1 MASIQIQNLHVEVNG
16 NEILKGFNLTMK
28 QGEIHALMGPN
39 GTGKSTL
46 SYAIMGHPRY
56 KVTGGDILLDG
67 ESILDLS
74 TDQRA
79 NKGLFFSFSISS
91 FDQWGH
97 ISKFFARSC

>member
-1 MASIQIQNLHVEVNG
+1 MAKLQIENLHVEVEG
-16 NEILKGFNLTMK
+16 NEILKGFNLTMQ

-56 KVTGGDILLDG
+56 KVTGGDVLLDG
-67 ESILDLS
+67 ESILGLT

-79 NKGLFFSFSISS
+79 NRGLFWRSSILFQSAALHLRI
-91 FDQWGH
+91 F
-97 ISKFFARSC
+97 CV

>member
-1 MASIQIQNLHVEVNG
+1 MARLQIQNLFVEVEG
-16 NEILKGFNLTMK
+16 KEILKGFNLTMQ

-56 KVTGGDILLDG
+56 KVTRGDILLDG
-67 ESILDLS
+67 KSILGLS

-79 NKGLFFSFSISS
+79 N
-91 FDQWGH
+91 
-97 ISKFFARSC
+97 R